1 MREKLS
7 PEATKQFIAVM
18 KKYPEQFQRLKD
30 SVEQVNKKVSEL
42 SDLLK

>member
-1 MREKLS
+1 MRKKLS

-18 KKYPEQFQRLKD
+18 KKYPEQYRRLND
-30 SVEQVNKKVSEL
+30 SVEQVSKNMSEL